1 MQNLMLNIES
11 NGKVAK
17 EFIEKKVINVKVM
30 EK

>member
-1 MQNLMLNIES
+1 MLNIES